1 MLKRGDKTSCIV
13 VKNRKDYIKEGLA
26 HLSDTKT
33 YKKLD
38 RDYTQDVVQHIEY
51 TLQQYKRGG
60 LLSDHMV
67 RQCMPK
73 SEWRTALLYFL
84 TKTHKTPMSVR
95 PIVSQVGSATEN
107 LAAFLDHYLQPIVQ
121 KLPAYL
127 KDSTQFIHEITQLK
141 YNQNDILVTVDVKS
155 LYTCIPNSQGLKAC
169 YEAWLDREM
178 TDCQQPPAETLRNLL
193 ELVLKLNVIEFDRK
207 HYLQTFGTSMGAR
220 LAPSYANVFMGSLE
234 DKMLKSAKVKP
245 TYYKRFVDDIFMIA
259 NCTEA
264 QLTELIE
271 HMNNQNPSIQ
281 FTHEF
286 NRKEITF
293 LDVIVYKEPKKS
305 DKLQVRTY
313 IKPTNRQLYV
323 RNTSYHPLGV
333 TRGVAFGEAIRYL
346 RTNTEKKHFHK
357 MLFLHKRNLLK
368 RGYTRSLI
376 NETMRRVKFLMRD
389 IKMKPKRRD
398 EDDNSD
404 NTRRTKSR
412 KTLDRLTFVTR
423 YCSRAG
429 KVFRI
434 IQRHWSHMH
443 SDSEEIQKYIDSKP
457 ILTYTS
463 NQNLARRMVRAKLKR
478 PIRKKRVSTHQNSSS
493 SSSYY
498 NTNNGQNNM
507 SDKGI
512 SITQLANI
520 KHNMDIGIKISTNKC
535 KDRGCPLHGKLKCTN
550 QARSHI
556 SNRTYITR
564 GRADCNTKYVVY
576 MIQCKRCGSQYVG
589 QTGQSLKDR
598 FKRHLQKI
606 RDYREM
612 NTMHE
617 HFRRGACKGTHNMVL
632 QVLHVLQ
639 TENNN
644 NEKLSAE
651 QIEVELKRIELLWM
665 DRLMSEYPQGLN
677 HTRDD
682 NKKRHIHYRQ

>member
-1 MLKRGDKTSCIV
+1 MRHELTTLSDRNFNTCDDNNKSNLTRKEHNALKRFATSCSLVLKRGDKTSCIV
-13 VKNRKDYIKEGLA
+13 VKNRKDYIKERLA

-95 PIVSQVGSATEN
+95 SIVSQVGSATEN

-141 YNQNDILVTVDVKS
+141 YNQNDILITVDVKL

-178 TDCQQPPAETLRNLL
+178 TDCQQPPAETLRHLL

-245 TYYKRFVDDIFMIA
+245 TYYKRFVDDIFMIV

-323 RNTSYHPLGV
+323 RNTSYHPPSV

-376 NETMRRVKFLMRD
+376 NETMRRVKFSMRD

-412 KTLDRLTFVTR
+412 KTLDRPTFVTR

-443 SDSEEIQKYIDSKP
+443 SDSKEIQKYIDSKP

-478 PIRKKRVSTHQNSSS
+478 PIRKKR
-493 SSSYY
+493 
-498 NTNNGQNNM
+498 
-507 SDKGI
+507 
-512 SITQLANI
+512 
-520 KHNMDIGIKISTNKC
+520 
-535 KDRGCPLHGKLKCTN
+535 
-550 QARSHI
+550 
-556 SNRTYITR
+556 
-564 GRADCNTKYVVY
+564 
-576 MIQCKRCGSQYVG
+576 CKRCGSQYVG

-606 RDYREM
+606 RDYRET

-651 QIEVELKRIELLWM
+651 LIEVELKRIELLWM